1 MKKHKLM
8 ILTAALILIFSSAVG
23 IGTFYMQRTTEK
35 KVLASDSSETE
46 NTSFPESN
54 LAVAEE
60 LLKEMPDAPLLQE
73 NAKENWGNSSL
84 ENTINDINA
93 DTNANAKKF
102 ILQVCKDAGID
113 ANTATVSDLTA
124 EQIAQ
129 IDYSVYLVSDHPK
142 N

>member
-1 MKKHKLM
+1 MKKHKLT
-8 ILTAALILIFSSAVG
+8 ILTTALILIFSGAVG
-23 IGTFYMQRTTEK
+23 IGTFYMQKATET
-35 KVLASDSSETE
+35 KVLAFDSSTTE
-46 NTSFPESN
+46 DLSFSEIN
-54 LAVAEE
+54 LSLAEE
-60 LLKEMPDAPLLQE
+60 LLEKMPNAPLLQE
-73 NAKENWGNSSL
+73 NAKEDWGDSSL

-113 ANTATVSDLTA
+113 ANKATVSDLTA